1 MMNARSGF
9 FANFTVQSKLAFG
22 FSLAILVGLTCPL
35 SAFFGTYLL
44 SDVLD
49 KSLAAGELKNKLQE
63 LSTAEMRY
71 MLLGDPESRRLQTST
86 LEQVDL
92 SLNQIARL
100 FGKTSPE
107 ELNRLKLALQ
117 LHANE
122 LYASDKSSASNTREI
137 NTLSVVKWD
146 SVDAQIASQ
155 RVALGNAVE
164 DLLKLLL
171 KTRSDGMYL
180 IYVLLFTTSLMAMLA
195 STFAVWLISR
205 QLVPPLKSTVQ
216 FVERIAAGDLLEVAH
231 SSRRD
236 EIGQLQRATQAMSV
250 GLRELVGKIDQ
261 GALQLA
267 EASDHLSVDSAQ
279 SQRDVEQQKLEVE
292 QVSTAINELVITVHD
307 IAKNTD
313 LAASAA
319 SVADAKARE
328 GELVV
333 NSVVDQIEYLSQEMN
348 DLDGAMNRLQQD
360 SERIGQVLDVIKAL
374 AEQTNLLAL
383 NAAIEAA
390 RAGEQGR
397 GFAVVADEVRAL
409 ARRTQQSTSEIEEL
423 VLALQDGSSK
433 ASVLMA
439 RGTQCTAEAVKQ
451 AQSARVVLVDINQ
464 SVASIQS
471 MNLQIAA
478 AAEEQGAAVG
488 EINQNIS
495 NVRLM
500 ADQSSLKATRALNS
514 IRELAGLGRD
524 LKAAVGRFRL

>member
-1 MMNARSGF
+1 M
-9 FANFTVQSKLAFG
+9 
-22 FSLAILVGLTCPL
+22 
-35 SAFFGTYLL
+35 
-44 SDVLD
+44 
-49 KSLAAGELKNKLQE
+49 
-63 LSTAEMRY
+63 
-71 MLLGDPESRRLQTST
+71 
-86 LEQVDL
+86 
-92 SLNQIARL
+92 
-100 FGKTSPE
+100 
-107 ELNRLKLALQ
+107 KLALQ
-117 LHANE
+117 LHADELDASNE
-122 LYASDKSSASNTREI
+122 SSASNAPTI

-146 SVDAQIASQ
+146 SVGVQIASQ
-155 RVALGNAVE
+155 HLALGNAVE
-164 DLLKLLL
+164 NLLKLLL
-171 KTRSDGMYL
+171 QTRNDGISL
-180 IYVLLFTTSLMAMLA
+180 IYVLLFATSVMAMLA
-195 STFAVWLISR
+195 STFAVWFISR

-216 FVERIAAGDLLEVAH
+216 FVERIAAGELLEVAH
-231 SSRRD
+231 SLRRD

-261 GALQLA
+261 GTMQLA

-279 SQRDVEQQKLEVE
+279 SHRDIEQQKLEVE
-292 QVSTAINELVITVHD
+292 QVSTAINELVITVYD
-307 IAKNTD
+307 IAKNTE
-313 LAASAA
+313 LAASTA

-348 DLDGAMNRLQQD
+348 DLDGAMNRLQKD

-439 RGTQCTAEAVKQ
+439 GGTQRTADAVKQ
-451 AQSARVVLVDINQ
+451 AQRARLVLVDINQ

-500 ADQSSLKATRALNS
+500 ADQSSLKAMSALNA
-514 IRELAGLGRD
+514 IKELACLGRD
-524 LKAAVGRFRL
+524 LKTAVGRFRL